1 MSMSRVV
8 EIVSMC
14 SHTSPALLS
23 HASTKVIVSS
33 AIASASVGV
42 SGVPSLAK

>member
-14 SHTSPALLS
+14 AHTSPALLS
-23 HASTKVIVSS
+23 HASSKVVVSS
-33 AIASASVGV
+33 AIASTSVGV